1 MPHPGP
7 DRTLLV
13 VSWRARVENAK
24 ASYKSAVAQSR
35 RLSEEYRTQEV
46 PRADSGFALR
56 HAIAV
61 ENEARSR
68 YIDVLRIFT
77 DLIVSG
83 TLPPED

>member
-1 MPHPGP
+1 MPHQQP

-13 VSWRARVENAK
+13 GNWRARVENAK
-24 ASYKSAVAQSR
+24 ASYKSAVAHSR
-35 RLSEEYRTQEV
+35 QLSDDYRTQEI

-83 TLPPED
+83 KLPPED